1 MRAQQQQKNDQLY
14 VLLISVHGLIRGEE
28 LELGVDADT
37 GGQCTYVLDL
47 AKALADH
54 PQVSKVDLLTR
65 LIEDPDVSS
74 DYAQA
79 EEKLSEKARIIRL
92 PCGPKRYLRKEALW
106 PHLDQ
111 MVDRCLHYL
120 RQQGRLP
127 DVIHSHYADAGY
139 VGRQLSMLLG
149 IPQIHTGHSLGKPK
163 RERLLSSGRKAEKIE
178 KQFNFERRITEEE
191 ALVQHAS
198 LIVTSTRQEVELQ
211 YGMYSHPDPK
221 RFRVIPP
228 GTDTSKFLPPG
239 RRAVSRQV
247 EQSINRFLDDP
258 KKPMILCIC
267 RPEVRKN
274 IKGLIAAYGNN
285 PALQKRANLV
295 LVAGSRENIRDLDK
309 SQAAVLTDLL
319 LDIDSYD
326 LWGKVAI
333 PKTHAQEDVPE
344 MYRMAAKS
352 RGVFINAAFTEPF
365 GLTLLEAGA
374 CGLPVIAPDDGG
386 PRDII
391 GHCHHGLL
399 VDTLDSTA
407 IGDTL
412 LSALTDRARWRK
424 WSKNGVL
431 NVKRHYTWA
440 GHVTKY
446 VKEVSNLLRRQ
457 RKNLRKQQIALHS
470 GKSPIPLAQYA
481 FITDIDNTL
490 LGNRAGHEALVEWLR
505 TNSGYNIFGIA
516 TGRPLESAVEIL
528 RKNRIPIP
536 DVLITSVGSEIHYG
550 LRCIPDVGWANHIR
564 HLWRRDDL
572 LKAMKK
578 IPGIKL
584 QAKVNQREFK
594 ISYLVNPKKMPP
606 LEEIHAFLHKEHLH
620 AQLIYSHGE
629 FLDLLPMR
637 ASKGHAIRYLS
648 YKWALPLTNFLV
660 SGDSGNDI
668 EMLMGDTMAVVV
680 GNHSEELSHLKGVNR
695 IYFAE
700 ATYAHGILE
709 GMEHYKFGTSASNGQ
724 STKEPASNKESLAK
738 SASKTNSR
746 NDVDEKV
753 V

>member
-1 MRAQQQQKNDQLY
+1 MRVNKKEPSESLY
-14 VLLISVHGLIRGEE
+14 VLLISVHGLIRGQQ

-47 AKALADH
+47 AHALAEH
-54 PQVSKVDLLTR
+54 PQVGKVDLMTR
-65 LIEDPDVSS
+65 LIDDPQISN
-74 DYAQA
+74 DYAQP
-79 EEKLSEKARIIRL
+79 EEILSDKARIIRF
-92 PCGPKRYLRKEALW
+92 PCGPKRYMRKELLW

-149 IPQIHTGHSLGKPK
+149 IPLIHTSHSLGKPK
-163 RERLLSSGRKAEKIE
+163 QERLLSSGRKADKIE
-178 KQFNFERRITEEE
+178 KQFNFERRIAEED
-191 ALVQHAS
+191 ALIQHAS

-211 YGMYSHPDPK
+211 YGMYAQPDSR

-228 GTDTSKFLPPG
+228 GTDTSRFSPPG
-239 RRAVSRQV
+239 RRTLPVALQ
-247 EQSINRFLDDP
+247 QSIDRFLHDP

-274 IKGLIAAYGNN
+274 IKGLLAAYGSH
-285 PALQKRANLV
+285 PELQKKANLV
-295 LVAGSRENIRDLDK
+295 LVAGSRERIRDLEK
-309 SQAAVLTDLL
+309 SQAQVLNELL
-319 LDIDSYD
+319 LDIDAYD

-333 PKTHAQEDVPE
+333 PKSHAQEDIPE
-344 MYRMAAKS
+344 LYRMAAKS

-365 GLTLLEAGA
+365 GLTLLEAAA

-386 PRDII
+386 PRDILAN
-391 GHCHHGLL
+391 CHHGLL
-399 VDTLDSTA
+399 VDTLNSDA
-407 IGDTL
+407 IADAL
-412 LSALTDRARWRK
+412 LSALTDKARWRK
-424 WSKNGVL
+424 WAKSSVL

-440 GHVTKY
+440 GHVAKY
-446 VKEVSNLLRRQ
+446 VKEVRQLLRKQ

-470 GKSPIPLAQYA
+470 GKSPIPLAKFA

-490 LGNRAGHEALVEWLR
+490 LGNRQGETDLVEWLVA
-505 TNSGYNIFGIA
+505 NVGYNIFGIA
-516 TGRPLESAVEIL
+516 TGRPLESAIEIL
-528 RKNRIPIP
+528 RKKHIPIP

-550 LRCIPDVGWANHIR
+550 VNRIPDVGWANHIR

-572 LKAMKK
+572 LKALAEF
-578 IPGIKL
+578 PGLRL
-584 QAKVNQREFK
+584 QSAENQREFK
-594 ISYLVNPKKMPP
+594 ISYLVEASQIPPIKKIRQH
-606 LEEIHAFLHKEHLH
+606 LRKQGLH

-629 FLDLLPMR
+629 FLDILPIR

-648 YKWALPLTNFLV
+648 YKWDLPLTNFLV
-660 SGDSGNDI
+660 AGDSGNDI

-680 GNHSEELSHLKGVNR
+680 GNHSEELAHLKGMPR
-695 IYFAE
+695 IFFAE
-700 ATYAHGILE
+700 ATHAHGILE
-709 GMEHYKFGTSASNGQ
+709 GMRHYKFGT
-724 STKEPASNKESLAK
+724 PAQ
-738 SASKTNSR
+738 
-746 NDVDEKV
+746 V

>member
-1 MRAQQQQKNDQLY
+1 MRAKHKEKTDQLY
-14 VLLISVHGLIRGEE
+14 VLLISVHGLIRGKE

-47 AKALADH
+47 AKALAEH
-54 PQVSKVDLLTR
+54 PEVGKVDLLTR
-65 LIEDPDVSS
+65 LIQDPDVGA
-74 DYAQA
+74 DYAEP
-79 EEKLSEKARIIRL
+79 EEKLSEKARIIRV
-92 PCGPKRYLRKEALW
+92 PCGPKRYMRKETLW

-163 RERLLSSGRKAEKIE
+163 QERLLSSGRKAEKIE
-178 KQFNFERRITEEE
+178 KQFNFERRIAEEE

-228 GTDTSKFLPPG
+228 GTDTSKFSPPG
-239 RRAVSRQV
+239 RRPISSAV
-247 EQSINRFLDDP
+247 EQNIGRFLENP
-258 KKPMILCIC
+258 KKPLILCIC
-267 RPEVRKN
+267 RPELRKN

-285 PALQKRANLV
+285 PALQRRANLA
-295 LVAGSRENIRDLDK
+295 LIAGSREKIGDLEK

-319 LDIDSYD
+319 LDIDAYD

-333 PKTHAQEDVPE
+333 PKNHAQEDVPDF
-344 MYRMAAKS
+344 YRMAAKS
-352 RGVFINAAFTEPF
+352 RGIFINAAFTEPF
-365 GLTLLEAGA
+365 GLTLLEAAA

-386 PRDII
+386 PRDILAN
-391 GHCHHGLL
+391 CHHGLL
-399 VDTLDSTA
+399 VDTLNSEA
-407 IGDTL
+407 ISESL
-412 LSALTDRARWRK
+412 LSALTDKARWNK
-424 WSKNGVL
+424 WSKSGVL
-431 NVKRHYTWA
+431 NVKRHYTWE
-440 GHVTKY
+440 GHVSKY
-446 VKEVSNLLRRQ
+446 VKEVRSLLRKQ
-457 RKNLRKQQIALHS
+457 RKNWRKQQVALHN
-470 GKSPIPLAQYA
+470 GKSNIPLAQHA

-490 LGNRAGHEALVEWLR
+490 LGNREGHEALVNWLR
-505 TNSGYNIFGIA
+505 INAGFNVFGIA
-516 TGRPLESAVEIL
+516 TGRSLESAVEIL

-536 DVLITSVGSEIHYG
+536 DVMITSVGSEIHYG
-550 LRCIPDVGWANHIR
+550 VRRIPDVGWANHIR
-564 HLWRRDDL
+564 HLWRRDDV
-572 LKAMKK
+572 LKAMEK
-578 IPGIKL
+578 IPGIRL
-584 QAKVNQREFK
+584 QTEENQREFK
-594 ISYLVNPKKMPP
+594 ISYLVDASKMPTP
-606 LEEIHAFLHKEHLH
+606 EKISQHLRKQGLL
-620 AQLIYSHGE
+620 AQVIYSHGE
-629 FLDLLPMR
+629 FLDLLPIR

-648 YKWALPLTNFLV
+648 YKWGLPLAKFLV

-700 ATYAHGILE
+700 AHYAYGILE
-709 GMEHYKFGTSASNGQ
+709 GMQHYKFGPPAGTS
-724 STKEPASNKESLAK
+724 KEKEEAVLEA
-738 SASKTNSR
+738 
-746 NDVDEKV
+746 V
-753 V
+753 

>member
-1 MRAQQQQKNDQLY
+1 MRATHQQKNDPLY

-54 PQVSKVDLLTR
+54 PQVGKVDLLTR
-65 LIEDPDVSS
+65 LIEDPDVSA
-74 DYAQA
+74 DYAQP
-79 EEKLSEKARIIRL
+79 EEKISDKARIIRV
-92 PCGPKRYLRKEALW
+92 PCGPKRYLRKEVLW

-149 IPQIHTGHSLGKPK
+149 IPQVHTGHSLGKPK
-163 RERLLSSGRKAEKIE
+163 LERLLSSGRKAEKIE
-178 KQFNFERRITEEE
+178 KQFNFERRIAEEE

-211 YGMYSHPDPK
+211 YGMYNRTDPK

-228 GTDTSKFLPPG
+228 GTDTSRFLPPG
-239 RRAVSRQV
+239 RRPISSTV
-247 EQSINRFLDDP
+247 EQSINRFLDNP

-267 RPEVRKN
+267 RPELRKN
-274 IKGLIAAYGNN
+274 IKGLVTAYGNN
-285 PALQKRANLV
+285 PALQRRANLV
-295 LVAGSRENIRDLDK
+295 LVAGSRENIRELEK
-309 SQAAVLTDLL
+309 SQATVLTDLL
-319 LDIDSYD
+319 LDIDAYD
-326 LWGKVAI
+326 LWGKVSI

-365 GLTLLEAGA
+365 GLTLLEAAA

-386 PRDII
+386 PRDILAN
-391 GHCHHGLL
+391 CHHGLL
-399 VDTLDSTA
+399 VDTLDSNA

-412 LSALTDRARWRK
+412 LSALTDRSRWRK
-424 WSKNGVL
+424 WSKSGVL

-440 GHVTKY
+440 GHVDKY
-446 VKEVSNLLRRQ
+446 VKEVFNLLHKQ
-457 RKNLRKQQIALHS
+457 RKNLRRKQIATHN
-470 GKSPIPLAQYA
+470 GKSQIPLAQHA

-490 LGNRAGHEALVEWLR
+490 LGNREGHEALVDWLR
-505 TNSGYNIFGIA
+505 NNSGYNIFGIA
-516 TGRPLESAVEIL
+516 TGRPLESAVDIL

-550 LRCIPDVGWANHIR
+550 VRCIPDVGWSNHIR
-564 HLWRRDDL
+564 HLWRREYL
-572 LKAMKK
+572 LEAMKE
-578 IPGIKL
+578 IPGLKL
-584 QAKVNQREFK
+584 QAAENQREFK
-594 ISYLVNPKKMPP
+594 ISYIVDPKKMPA
-606 LEEIHAFLHKEHLH
+606 LDEIHALLRKEHLH

-629 FLDLLPMR
+629 FLDLLPIR

-648 YKWALPLTNFLV
+648 YKWGLPLANFLV

-680 GNHSEELSHLKGVNR
+680 GNHSEELTYLKGTNR

-700 ATYAHGILE
+700 ASYAHGILE
-709 GMEHYKFGTSASNGQ
+709 GMQHYKFGAPANAGKATGETPTSR
-724 STKEPASNKESLAK
+724 
-738 SASKTNSR
+738 ASKKKTHH
-746 NDVDEKV
+746 DVDEKV
-753 V
+753 I

>member
-1 MRAQQQQKNDQLY
+1 MRAHHQQKTKPLY
-14 VLLISVHGLIRGEE
+14 VLLISIHGLVRGEE

-37 GGQCTYVLDL
+37 GGQITYVLDL
-47 AKALADH
+47 ARALSDH
-54 PQVSKVDLLTR
+54 PQVGKVDLLTR
-65 LIEDPDVSS
+65 LIQDPNIAS
-74 DYAQA
+74 DYAKE
-79 EEKLSEKARIIRL
+79 EEKLSDKARIIRF

-163 RERLLSSGRKAEKIE
+163 QERLLSSGRKAEKIE

-211 YGMYSHPDPK
+211 YGMYTHPDPK

-228 GTDTSKFLPPG
+228 GTDTSKFSPPG
-239 RRAVSRQV
+239 RRPISSAV
-247 EQSINRFLDDP
+247 EQSIFRFLENP

-267 RPEVRKN
+267 RPELRKN
-274 IKGLIAAYGNN
+274 IKGLVEAYGNN
-285 PALQKRANLV
+285 PALQRRANLV
-295 LVAGSRENIRDLDK
+295 LVAGSRENIRDLEK
-309 SQAAVLTDLL
+309 SQATVLTELL
-319 LDIDSYD
+319 LDIDAHD

-344 MYRMAAKS
+344 VYRMAAKS

-365 GLTLLEAGA
+365 GLTLLEAAA

-386 PRDII
+386 PRDILAN
-391 GHCHHGLL
+391 CHHGLL
-399 VDTLDSTA
+399 VDTLDSTV

-412 LSALTDRARWRK
+412 LSALTDKPRWRK
-424 WSKNGVL
+424 WSKSGVL

-440 GHVTKY
+440 GHVNKY
-446 VKEVSNLLRRQ
+446 VKEVLNLLRRQ
-457 RKNLRKQQIALHS
+457 RKNRRKQQIALHS
-470 GKSPIPLAQYA
+470 GKSPIPLAKHA

-490 LGNRAGHEALVEWLR
+490 LGNKDGHEALVNWLR
-505 TNSGYNIFGIA
+505 SNAGFNVFGIA
-516 TGRPLESAVEIL
+516 TGRPLESAIEIL

-550 LRCIPDVGWANHIR
+550 LQKIPDVGWANHIR
-564 HLWRRDDL
+564 HLWRRDDVM
-572 LKAMKK
+572 KAMEK
-578 IPGIKL
+578 IPGIRL
-584 QAKVNQREFK
+584 QAPENQREFK
-594 ISYLVNPKKMPP
+594 ISYLAEADQMPTP
-606 LEEIHAFLHKEHLH
+606 EKINQHLRKH
-620 AQLIYSHGE
+620 GLLAQVIYSHGE
-629 FLDLLPMR
+629 FLDLLPIR

-648 YKWALPLTNFLV
+648 YKWGLPLAKFLV

-668 EMLMGDTMAVVV
+668 EMLVGDTMAVVV
-680 GNHSEELSHLKGVNR
+680 GNHSEELSHLKGSNR

-700 ATYAHGILE
+700 ASYAHGILE
-709 GMEHYKFGTSASNGQ
+709 GMQHYKFGT
-724 STKEPASNKESLAK
+724 PASAHKENEEALLEG
-738 SASKTNSR
+738 
-746 NDVDEKV
+746 V
-753 V
+753 

>member
-1 MRAQQQQKNDQLY
+1 MRAQLQQKNDPLY
-14 VLLISVHGLIRGEE
+14 VLLISVHGLIRAEE

-47 AKALADH
+47 AKALAEH
-54 PQVSKVDLLTR
+54 PQVGKVDLLTR
-65 LIEDPDVSS
+65 LIEDPDVSD
-74 DYAQA
+74 DYAQP
-79 EEKLSEKARIIRL
+79 EEKISDKARIIRV
-92 PCGPKRYLRKEALW
+92 PCGPKRYMRKEALW

-163 RERLLSSGRKAEKIE
+163 QERLLSSGRKAEKIE
-178 KQFNFERRITEEE
+178 KQFNFEKRITEEE

-211 YGMYSHPDPK
+211 YGMYTRPDPK

-239 RRAVSRQV
+239 RRPITTHV
-247 EQSINRFLDDP
+247 EQSINRFLDNP

-285 PALQKRANLV
+285 PALQRRANLV
-295 LVAGSRENIRDLDK
+295 LIAGSRENIRDLDK

-319 LDIDSYD
+319 LDVDTYD

-333 PKTHAQEDVPE
+333 PKNHAQEDVPE
-344 MYRMAAKS
+344 IYRMAAKS

-365 GLTLLEAGA
+365 GLTLLEAAA

-386 PRDII
+386 PRDIL
-391 GHCHHGLL
+391 GNCHHGLL
-399 VDTLDSTA
+399 VNTLDSNT
-407 IGDTL
+407 IGETL
-412 LSALTDRARWRK
+412 LSALTDKPRWSK
-424 WSKNGVL
+424 WSKSGVL

-440 GHVTKY
+440 GHVDKY
-446 VKEVSNLLRRQ
+446 IKEVRNLLRKQ
-457 RKNLRKQQIALHS
+457 RKNLRRKQIAAHN
-470 GKSPIPLAQYA
+470 GKSQIPLAQYA

-490 LGNRAGHEALVEWLR
+490 LGNREGHEALVAWLR
-505 TNSGYNIFGIA
+505 ANSGYNIFGIA
-516 TGRPLESAVEIL
+516 TGRPLESAIEIL

-550 LRCIPDVGWANHIR
+550 LRSIPDVGWANHIR
-564 HLWRRDDL
+564 HLWRRDYL
-572 LKAMKK
+572 LEAMKK

-584 QAKVNQREFK
+584 QTAENQREFK
-594 ISYLVNPKKMPP
+594 ISYIVDDKKMPS
-606 LEEIHAFLHKEHLH
+606 LDEIHAHLRKEHLH
-620 AQLIYSHGE
+620 AQVIYSHGE

-648 YKWALPLTNFLV
+648 YKWGIPLANFLV

-680 GNHSEELSHLKGVNR
+680 GNHSEELNHLKGVNR

-700 ATYAHGILE
+700 ASYAHGILE
-709 GMEHYKFGTSASNGQ
+709 GMQHYKFGMPANGKHKEEHP
-724 STKEPASNKESLAK
+724 TKRKPTTK
-738 SASKTNSR
+738 KTPDN
-746 NDVDEKV
+746 VEKV
-753 V
+753 T

>member
-1 MRAQQQQKNDQLY
+1 MRAQSQPKNDNLY

-28 LELGVDADT
+28 LELGVNADT

-47 AKALADH
+47 AKALAEH
-54 PQVSKVDLLTR
+54 PQVGKVDLLTR
-65 LIEDPDVSS
+65 LIQDPDVSP

-79 EEKLSEKARIIRL
+79 EEVLGENARIIRF

-111 MVDRCLHYL
+111 LVDRCLHYL

-149 IPQIHTGHSLGKPK
+149 IPLIHTGHSLGKPK
-163 RERLLSSGRKAEKIE
+163 QERLLSSGRKAATIE
-178 KQFNFERRITEEE
+178 KQFNFERRISEEE

-228 GTDTSKFLPPG
+228 GTDTSRFLPPG
-239 RRAVSRQV
+239 RKPISTSV
-247 EQSINRFLDDP
+247 EQSVDRFLENP
-258 KKPMILCIC
+258 KKPIILCIC
-267 RPEVRKN
+267 RPELRKN
-274 IKGLIAAYGNN
+274 IKGLVAAYGNN

-309 SQAAVLTDLL
+309 SQALVLTELL
-319 LDIDSYD
+319 LDIDTYD

-344 MYRMAAKS
+344 FYRMAAKS
-352 RGVFINAAFTEPF
+352 RGIFINAAFTEPF
-365 GLTLLEAGA
+365 GLTLLEAAA

-386 PRDII
+386 PRDILAN
-391 GHCHHGLL
+391 CHHGLL
-399 VDTLDSTA
+399 VNTLDSTA

-412 LSALTDRARWRK
+412 LSALTDRSRWRK
-424 WSKNGVL
+424 WSRSGVL

-440 GHVTKY
+440 GHVNKY
-446 VKEVSNLLRRQ
+446 VKEVRNLLRRQ

-470 GKSPIPLAQYA
+470 GKSPIPLAKHA

-490 LGNRAGHEALVEWLR
+490 LGDRKGQEALVEWLR
-505 TNSGYNIFGIA
+505 ANAGYNVFGIA
-516 TGRPLESAVEIL
+516 TGRPLESAIDIL
-528 RKNRIPIP
+528 RKNHIPIP

-550 LRCIPDVGWANHIR
+550 VRRIPDVGWANHIR
-564 HLWRRDDL
+564 HQWRRDDV
-572 LKAMKK
+572 LKAMKEL
-578 IPGIKL
+578 PGIRL
-584 QAKVNQREFK
+584 QTPENQREFK
-594 ISYLVNPKKMPP
+594 ISYVVNPKKMPSM
-606 LEEIHAFLHKEHLH
+606 EEITQHLRKH
-620 AQLIYSHGE
+620 HLQVQVIYSHEE
-629 FLDLLPMR
+629 FLDLLPVR

-648 YKWALPLTNFLV
+648 YKWGLPLANFLV

-668 EMLMGDTMAVVV
+668 EMLLGDTMAVVV
-680 GNHSEELSHLKGVNR
+680 GNYSEELAHLKGVSR

-700 ATYAHGILE
+700 GKYAHGILE
-709 GMEHYKFGTSASNGQ
+709 GMHHYKFGTSQASQKTGEE
-724 STKEPASNKESLAK
+724 TPA
-738 SASKTNSR
+738 
-746 NDVDEKV
+746 
-753 V
+753 